1 MRVRKIS
8 NNLVQLTALKFFNC
22 YLVRDPDGCTL
33 VDTLSA
39 GSGDAILKAAD
50 RFGPIRRILLTH
62 AHFDHVG
69 ALDELAARLP
79 EVPVLM
85 SARDA
90 RFLPGDISLDPR
102 EPHTN
107 LKGPGRIGNF
117 PQKKTRPDRF
127 LANGVYIGPLRVIAT
142 PGHTPGHISLL
153 DVRDGTL
160 ISGDAYQTQGGVS
173 TTVLINPF
181 FPIPGMATWNPE
193 FAYRSALHLRSFAPE
208 RLAPGHGPVVEKP
221 LAKMDSALHKAE
233 KELRHYRAA

>member
-1 MRVRKIS
+1 MRIREIS
-8 NNLVQLTALKFFNC
+8 NNLVQLTSLKFFNC
-22 YLVRDPDGCTL
+22 YLIRESDGYTL
-33 VDTLSA
+33 VDTLSF
-39 GSGDAILKAAD
+39 GSGEAILKAAEGL
-50 RFGPIRRILLTH
+50 GPIRRILLTH

-69 ALDELAARLP
+69 SLDELAAIVP

-90 RFLPGDISLDPR
+90 RFLAGDLSLDAR

-107 LKGPGRIGNF
+107 LKGPGRLGNF
-117 PQKKTRPDRF
+117 PQTKTRPDRF
-127 LANGVYIGPLRVIAT
+127 LANGAYIGPLRVIAS

-173 TTVLINPF
+173 TTALINPF
-181 FPIPGMATWNPE
+181 FPIPGLATWNPE

-221 LAKMDSALHKAE
+221 LAKMDKALHKTE
-233 KELRHYRAA
+233 RELRPYRVA